1 MVDTNIKTLMRFI
14 QTFLAGIALLAL
26 AGCRTAPTSH
36 ASKHDFSGIPATI
49 FSVSVS
55 GTAGLKFTGSM
66 MADGQTQEVS
76 GTVPAQYEVTAHEL
90 ICSFKKTDAEGSMAL
105 AVSEPNGGVQGRCNT
120 PKPWGGVRVEILRTP
135 SRQHTL
141 FTTF

>member
-1 MVDTNIKTLMRFI
+1 MADTNIMTFMKFI
-14 QTFLAGIALLAL
+14 QTFFAAITFLAL

-49 FSVSVS
+49 FTVSVS
-55 GTAGLKFTGSM
+55 GTAGLRFTGRM
-66 MADGQTQEVS
+66 VADGQAQEVS
-76 GTVPAQYEVTAHEL
+76 GAVPAQYEVTGHEL
-90 ICSFKKTDAEGSMAL
+90 ICSFKKTDAEGSIVL

-120 PKPWGGVRVEILRTP
+120 PAPFGGVRAEILRTP
-135 SRQHTL
+135 SRQHAL